1 MAAEEMPFQQDVC
14 EEMTC
19 AVCLDCFKHPVVIPE
34 CGHNFC
40 QACLDQCWGKLDSE
54 VSCPQCRLLVQRRM
68 VTPNRP
74 LANLI
79 NIANKSRLYG
89 RKRAKELEA
98 VCGKHAEPQKLFC
111 QDDRTLICVVCDRSK
126 EHKKHKVIPLE
137 EASEGYK
144 EQIKA
149 DREKTV
155 MTFRQAHQFLE
166 EQEKLLLAQIEEV
179 MEWIEREKESRLIT
193 LSEKLQSLES
203 IIQETEEKLQ
213 QSTVDLLQDL
223 DSFLNKCQ
231 AEKSKSSGKFPGIFP
246 VALKWRTWDFCD
258 TSYFLEGI
266 VKQFQDSF
274 ISGLQLQKANV
285 HFNPD
290 SAYLKLR
297 VSRDYKNVIRTQ
309 MHQNVTDSPERFDK
323 CPVVLGCEEFTKGRH
338 FWEFSVADEDGW
350 AVGVA
355 RKSLERKGELVW
367 GPEGGIWPMGKW
379 KKAYRSSSTAPNAI
393 LSLSEEPRKIRVAL
407 NYEGG
412 RVAFYD
418 ADRGT
423 LICAYSGVSFDR
435 EIICP
440 FFYLLGTV
448 YMTMCS

>member
-144 EQIKA
+144 
-149 DREKTV
+149 
-155 MTFRQAHQFLE
+155 
-166 EQEKLLLAQIEEV
+166 
-179 MEWIEREKESRLIT
+179 
-193 LSEKLQSLES
+193 
-203 IIQETEEKLQ
+203 
-213 QSTVDLLQDL
+213 DL